1 MTPVSCYRPARVD
14 INTTIALL
22 RSCHGD
28 HFLSSW
34 TCDCFW
40 LAIKSKEEQAVLLEV
55 IWWHHEGNVGAKCAD
70 ATRGRPAPCLV
81 PSPWCH
87 SGATAVPGA
96 IIVVIGINTWN
107 KSGLPPLG

>member
-1 MTPVSCYRPARVD
+1 METTFEALGLVIASGLLSRVKKSR
-14 INTTIALL
+14 LY
-22 RSCHGD
+22 
-28 HFLSSW
+28 
-34 TCDCFW
+34 CF
-40 LAIKSKEEQAVLLEV
+40 EV
-55 IWWHHEGNVGAKCAD
+55 VWWHHEVNVGAKCAD

-87 SGATAVPGA
+87 CGATVVPGA